1 MEENSIVNFKN
12 GFDAVWVKNFY
23 YSRASVQR
31 LIFLYSFLNKQSFT
45 ESLSMRIGAF
55 DFNKSERAALALV
68 EINDKF
74 SPQYSIFEFS
84 FGWLWIFESHLV
96 YYFKGDFDFDDFYTH
111 FSKIEDLEKIYWNSA
126 EFFDKSI
133 KILDILKKNS
143 FIRVYRDAELNEK
156 TTKVKKIKKKKIKLD
171 EKESYTF
178 IKNYNAKNIKLV
190 LYFYRV

>member
-55 DFNKSERAALALV
+55 DFNKSERAALALI

-84 FGWLWIFESHLV
+84 FGWL
-96 YYFKGDFDFDDFYTH
+96 
-111 FSKIEDLEKIYWNSA
+111 
-126 EFFDKSI
+126 
-133 KILDILKKNS
+133 
-143 FIRVYRDAELNEK
+143 
-156 TTKVKKIKKKKIKLD
+156 
-171 EKESYTF
+171 
-178 IKNYNAKNIKLV
+178 
-190 LYFYRV
+190 